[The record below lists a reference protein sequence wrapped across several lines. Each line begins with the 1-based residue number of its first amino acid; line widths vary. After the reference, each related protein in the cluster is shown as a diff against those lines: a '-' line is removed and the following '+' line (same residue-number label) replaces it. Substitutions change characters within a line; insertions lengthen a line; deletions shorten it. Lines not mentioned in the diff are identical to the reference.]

1 MRGAIGGA
9 SALIFIYLYWRMS
22 GMFQCNL
29 SKYARYIPD
38 LVSASAASI
47 DIHLSH
53 PAGAETVPA
62 GSGNKI
68 NWEFLTFI
76 HPFIHRFLLLSNAS
90 GVQVYELE
98 KRNWL
103 ALTI

>member
-1 MRGAIGGA
+1 MRGVIGGA

-53 PAGAETVPA
+53 PAGVETVPA

-68 NWEFLTFI
+68 
-76 HPFIHRFLLLSNAS
+76 
-90 GVQVYELE
+90 
-98 KRNWL
+98 
-103 ALTI
+103 